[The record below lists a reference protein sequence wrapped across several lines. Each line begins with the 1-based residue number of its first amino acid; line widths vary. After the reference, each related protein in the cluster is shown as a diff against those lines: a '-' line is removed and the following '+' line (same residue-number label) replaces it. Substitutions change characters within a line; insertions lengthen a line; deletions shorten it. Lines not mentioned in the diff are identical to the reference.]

1 MTVPYQRRRDPPPLT
16 QGWEV
21 AAGLIGLGLIGVALA
36 ALAGLGVAAAVFG
49 GGWLW
54 PHGVDA
60 IGRTLG
66 ALAAGHPGRGLPP
79 TLAGRVAGPV
89 ATYSCVVVCELAV
102 IVGSVTAGVA
112 IARRLRSDGMA
123 TRRDAE
129 QVLGL
134 SELRS
139 ARGIIR
145 PDLHSRAGADS
156 RPTRPVLGWGR
167 KGNS

>member
-1 MTVPYQRRRDPPPLT
+1 MTAPYQRRRDPTSLT

-21 AAGLIGLGLIGVALA
+21 AAGAIGLGLIGVALA
-36 ALAGLGVAAAVFG
+36 ALAGLGIAAAVFG
-49 GGWLW
+49 GGWVW

-66 ALAAGHPGRGLPP
+66 GLAAGHPGRGLPP
-79 TLAGRVAGPV
+79 TVAGRVAGPV
-89 ATYSCVVVCELAV
+89 ATYGCVVVCELAV
-102 IVGSVTAGVA
+102 IAGSVTAGLA

-129 QVLGL
+129 QILGL

-139 ARGIIR
+139 AREIIR
-145 PDLHSRAGADS
+145 PDLYGRAGTDATG
-156 RPTRPVLGWGR
+156 TRTGRGWGR
-167 KGNS
+167 KANR